1 MFLLRLV
8 DLILF
13 LNKILFHSFIPESP
27 RYLLRHGRVEE
38 AFQVVRTIQ
47 KVNFGRNSSHVII
60 SYQTLEDI
68 SKAET
73 VSSKGRFSYLDF
85 FRDSQLRRKTL
96 LLMGIWFSWAIVYF
110 GISYNIKNL
119 RGDIYLN
126 VGLMG
131 LSDALGYPAAL
142 LINNK

>member
-1 MFLLRLV
+1 V
-8 DLILF
+8 D
-13 LNKILFHSFIPESP
+13 
-27 RYLLRHGRVEE
+27 E
-38 AFQVVRTIQ
+38 AVRVVRTMQ
-47 KVNFGRNSSHVII
+47 KINLGQNISPKNFI

-73 VSSKGRFSYLDF
+73 QGCDKTVRFSYLDF
-85 FRDSQLRRKTL
+85 FRDDELKRKTL
-96 LLMGIWFSWAIVYF
+96 LLMGIWFSWSIVYF

-142 LINNK
+142 LINNKYIYFFKIM